1 MRFLKTLVLILIGIC
16 LVVLGIGNMA
26 LVDLHLVPQ
35 KIAGSDLSIKQIPLA
50 AVIMVS
56 VLIGLV
62 IGQLMEWLREGK
74 HRRVSNDRGRE
85 VAKLR
90 TELDKVREKVE
101 DPDDD
106 LPRIPVR

>member
-1 MRFLKTLVLILIGIC
+1 MRFLKTLVLILIGFG
-16 LVVLGIGNMA
+16 LVIVGIGNMA
-26 LVDLHLVPQ
+26 PVDFHLVPS
-35 KIAGSDLSIKQIPLA
+35 KIAGSELAVKQIPLA
-50 AVIMVS
+50 VIIMVS

-74 HRRVSNDRGRE
+74 HRRMSNDRGRE

-90 TELDKVREKVE
+90 NELEKARVSKPE
-101 DPDDD
+101 EDDD